1 MWMRMVEEKER
12 GWETDKEKALDINVF
27 VIMTIHIL

>member
-1 MWMRMVEEKER
+1 MGEEKKR
-12 GWETDKEKALDINVF
+12 GQKTEDEKEQDIENIF

>member
-1 MWMRMVEEKER
+1 MGEEKKRDWETEEEKE
-12 GWETDKEKALDINVF
+12 LDIKNVF

>member
-1 MWMRMVEEKER
+1 MGEEKKR
-12 GWETDKEKALDINVF
+12 GWETEEEKELDIENVF